1 MIHYTLLPEPEI
13 RTLRREYRVRVFV
26 TLLLF
31 VSCAIFIGSLSLLP
45 SYFLSDDQ
53 GTKALKSA
61 EELQKGRE
69 ERGIDQVEKE
79 LSRNQVILKQL
90 SLEKSKV
97 VFSDL
102 IQTVGKY
109 RSPQILISA
118 FELSSLQAKGTT
130 TVTVVLQGK
139 ALTREGLIAFKKNLE
154 QDKRFSGVEL
164 PISDLAKSKD
174 IPFALKLSY
183 SE

>member
-13 RTLRREYRVRVFV
+13 RKLRREYRVRVFII
-26 TLLLF
+26 LLLF
-31 VSCAIFIGSLSLLP
+31 VSCAILIGSLSLLP

-53 GTKALKSA
+53 GAKAAKSA

-79 LSRNQVILKQL
+79 LARNQVILKQL
-90 SLEKSKV
+90 GLEKSKI

-118 FELSSLQAKGTT
+118 FELSSLQTKGTT
-130 TVTVVLQGK
+130 TLTVVLQGK
-139 ALTREGLIAFKKNLE
+139 ALTRDSLIEFKKNLE

-174 IPFALKLSY
+174 IPFALKLAY
-183 SE
+183 TQ